1 MPLPLVLK
9 TAQQVT
15 FSGCSVGVYV
25 GSCDGNDVG
34 IVDGATEGVGVAD
47 GFIKGDGVTGV
58 GVEASLLHVWDP
70 SRRMGK

>member
-34 IVDGATEGVGVAD
+34 IVDSTTEGVGVAD
-47 GFIKGDGVTGV
+47 GFIKRDGITGV
-58 GVEASLLHVWDP
+58 DIEASLFYV
-70 SRRMGK
+70 